1 MAAEKILRAHN
12 RTRGIA
18 LVTRGR
24 VASSWWERLRGL
36 LGSAEL
42 RAGDGLLLQGEQ
54 AIHTIGMQFAM
65 DALFLDKRNRVVRM
79 EIAMPPQRF
88 SPLVWQ
94 AANIL
99 ELPAGTVARTHT
111 EIGDEIA
118 LDIETET

>member
-1 MAAEKILRAHN
+1 LAAEKILRAHN